1 MDKALQLNGKKLMG
15 LEIKLEKAKSKESLK
30 ENKKGM
36 ACNSEYLCTSKNGCN
51 RSLEWACGI
60 TDGWCAALEAHLP
73 GLSSVTTRFSNAEMD
88 MQGGMGRKDGY
99 ARGNGSVVSFR
110 THGFWADQV
119 EVTFFLFAE
128 RDARTLFVKNLP
140 YRLTEE
146 EMKNVFE
153 NAVEVRIVLNKEGS
167 SKGYVS
173 KGTLDICRFLDS
185 SCILKS

>member
-1 MDKALQLNGKKLMG
+1 MERSWWAWKSNWKKQKARKVLKKIRKVWHATLNTFAHQRMVVIGPWSGLVVLLMADVLLLKHISLVWALLQPD
-15 LEIKLEKAKSKESLK
+15 SQTLK
-30 ENKKGM
+30 WICK
-36 ACNSEYLCTSKNGCN
+36 
-51 RSLEWACGI
+51 
-60 TDGWCAALEAHLP
+60 
-73 GLSSVTTRFSNAEMD
+73 
-88 MQGGMGRKDGY
+88 GGMGRKDGY

>member
-1 MDKALQLNGKKLMG
+1 M
-15 LEIKLEKAKSKESLK
+15 
-30 ENKKGM
+30 
-36 ACNSEYLCTSKNGCN
+36 
-51 RSLEWACGI
+51 
-60 TDGWCAALEAHLP
+60 
-73 GLSSVTTRFSNAEMD
+73 
-88 MQGGMGRKDGY
+88 
-99 ARGNGSVVSFR
+99 
-110 THGFWADQV
+110 

-173 KGTLDICRFLDS
+173 KGTLDICHFLDS